1 MQCACHEHIL
11 SRSKRQSTQLSSAA
25 TRSLLNQSLSP
36 GPVAKSKNGRSPA
49 KKKKEEARQA
59 EVTVIPETPDVEVS
73 EARRERTRRKSLAA
87 MQKVLQEDFERDQLE
102 LEKEEI
108 AAKEGGGSK
117 GKPKGRKSMVMENI
131 SRIASPQSSR

>member
-49 KKKKEEARQA
+49 KKKEARQA

-73 EARRERTRRKSLAA
+73 EARREKTRRKSLAA

-102 LEKEEI
+102 LEKEEM
-108 AAKEGGGSK
+108 AAKEGSGRK
-117 GKPKGRKSMVMENI
+117 GKPKGRKSMKMENI

>member
-1 MQCACHEHIL
+1 MQCACREHIL

-36 GPVAKSKNGRSPA
+36 GPPAKSKNGRSPA
-49 KKKKEEARQA
+49 KKKKKEARQA

-73 EARRERTRRKSLAA
+73 EARREKTRRKSLAA

-102 LEKEEI
+102 LEKEEM
-108 AAKEGGGSK
+108 AAKEGGGRK
-117 GKPKGRKSMVMENI
+117 GKPKGRRSMKMENI
-131 SRIASPQSSR
+131 SRIASPQSTR

>member
-1 MQCACHEHIL
+1 MQRACHEHIV

-49 KKKKEEARQA
+49 KKKKEARQA

-73 EARRERTRRKSLAA
+73 EARREKTRRKSLAA

-102 LEKEEI
+102 LEKEEM
-108 AAKEGGGSK
+108 AAMEGGGRN
-117 GKPKGRKSMVMENI
+117 GKPKGRKSMMMENI